1 MEEYNT
7 QIKEQ
12 NFPEQRTY
20 EFQNIINNNNNNN
33 MNNPNDLYSSNDYNY
48 QTQNNKLE
56 EDKELF
62 RHRTYTNKFNNLQL
76 SSNNND
82 NNEDIEMEEIEEDT
96 EQEAVGFIQLQH
108 QKIKKLKKEL
118 KIKDDII
125 KDFKEKINK
134 INIKN
139 KDEEENKIL
148 CNNLRQQIEIIVKEK
163 EELKLELY
171 SKDKLIKELKIDLND
186 LSKKFNK
193 FNNNILTQSEEKSDK
208 VNQLLQLI
216 KEYSSQLKKNEEKIK
231 IYENEFNKLNQNL
244 TNEMKEKQKIKLLYE
259 DKLKEDKNWISQIN
273 VDIKLLCDW
282 MNNYMG
288 IYFDKLVEIPDV
300 PLFTPPVNSENVIT
314 FNRFNFNLL
323 RQTITD
329 VRNKIY
335 NKQCTYEN
343 IIQKDKKEQIE
354 LLNKIETQNK
364 NIANLNNDII
374 LLKDEITQKKFEIEE
389 MNNKINNL
397 MS

>member
-20 EFQNIINNNNNNN
+20 EFQNIINNN

-48 QTQNNKLE
+48 QTQNNKFE

-62 RHRTYTNKFNNLQL
+62 RHRTYTNKFKNLQL
-76 SSNNND
+76 SPNNND

-96 EQEAVGFIQLQH
+96 EQEAVEFIQLQH

-193 FNNNILTQSEEKSDK
+193 FNNNILTQSEEKSAK